1 MNGKPAQPIFNL
13 LCDTYDNIQTIKD
26 PARRLVI
33 NAGLTPGQCVL
44 DVACGTGWAAMAAAK
59 AVGNNGRVIG
69 IDIADKLLE
78 LALDKATSAELSN
91 VEYHVGDA
99 TALEFDDTSFD
110 VVLCASSIFLLGDI
124 PEALQEWRR
133 VLKNGGKIAF
143 SSFGPGLLHP
153 FIRLFFDRLV
163 KYDGI
168 APPGQGLDEKVD
180 APEKCHE
187 LLEQAG
193 FEEINIISEQLGFYL
208 SDTTAYWRELSSM
221 IVRLRLERLSPAD
234 HQNFKSEHLAEVESQ
249 RTEQGIW
256 LDVPVHF
263 SIARK
268 TH

>member
-110 VVLCASSIFLLGDI
+110 IFTRG
-124 PEALQEWRR
+124 
-133 VLKNGGKIAF
+133 
-143 SSFGPGLLHP
+143 
-153 FIRLFFDRLV
+153 
-163 KYDGI
+163 Y
-168 APPGQGLDEKVD
+168 
-180 APEKCHE
+180 
-187 LLEQAG
+187 
-193 FEEINIISEQLGFYL
+193 
-208 SDTTAYWRELSSM
+208 T
-221 IVRLRLERLSPAD
+221 
-234 HQNFKSEHLAEVESQ
+234 
-249 RTEQGIW
+249 
-256 LDVPVHF
+256 
-263 SIARK
+263 
-268 TH
+268 